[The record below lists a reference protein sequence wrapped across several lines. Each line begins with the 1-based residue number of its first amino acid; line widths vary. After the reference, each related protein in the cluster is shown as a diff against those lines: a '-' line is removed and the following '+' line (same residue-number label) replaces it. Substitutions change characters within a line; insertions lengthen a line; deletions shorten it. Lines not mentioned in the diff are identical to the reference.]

1 MVPKTAGLWHYGR
14 ILLTSPQ
21 ESSIYFARH
30 QPHPFSGFRVLR
42 DLRPAPAAGGA
53 IYEYLRPA
61 QQIEPHRHRH
71 FRRPALAGRV
81 VLPVQAGRAVPPL
94 QAAVGRHDGLH
105 LAAAAKAQQAGKE
118 NRSGQGQAAAA
129 ANPAPR
135 RHDHAAARPKLE
147 TYVPPVVAPM
157 TPPPVEDMADMIAK
171 RRAQRQ
177 ANNPTPAEPA
187 PETAD
192 ERGNR
197 IAKAN
202 IARAQGGKSAGA
214 DRDDTGG
221 VFSIVDQTYHSA
233 DVKFRG
239 WNTNFKR
246 NWTQQ
251 VHVEQ
256 GGEIDIETAIVKKM
270 IELIRKEKHG
280 DFVWESHRLGREVPM
295 SARKEDEAELQAFLL
310 KEFFPEYRRG
320 ASR

>member
-1 MVPKTAGLWHYGR
+1 MLDTSHTHSADSEYCATCGQRLPPPGQYAEAYGQRNKSNR
-14 ILLTSPQ
+14 IG
-21 ESSIYFARH
+21 I
-30 QPHPFSGFRVLR
+30 
-42 DLRPAPAAGGA
+42 A
-53 IYEYLRPA
+53 IS
-61 QQIEPHRHRH
+61 
-71 FRRPALAGRV
+71 V
-81 VLPVQAGRAVPPL
+81 
-94 QAAVGRHDGLH
+94 GLH
-105 LAAAAKAQQAGKE
+105 LLAVLYYLFKPAEPFHRSKPVSEGTMVYIAPLPQKPNKPEKKTEVAKAKPPPQTQHRVATIT
-118 NRSGQGQAAAA
+118 
-129 ANPAPR
+129 PP
-135 RHDHAAARPKLE
+135 AAARPKLP

-157 TPPPVEDMADMIAK
+157 TPPPPVEDMAEMIAK

-177 ANNPTPAEPA
+177 ADNPTPTTPA

-202 IARAQGGKSAGA
+202 IARAQGGKSNGA

-246 NWTQQ
+246 NWSQQ

-270 IELIRKEKHG
+270 IELIRKEKPG

>member
-1 MVPKTAGLWHYGR
+1 LLDTSHTHSADSEYCETCGQRLPPGGQYTSTYGQRSKSNR
-14 ILLTSPQ
+14 IG
-21 ESSIYFARH
+21 I
-30 QPHPFSGFRVLR
+30 
-42 DLRPAPAAGGA
+42 A
-53 IYEYLRPA
+53 IS
-61 QQIEPHRHRH
+61 
-71 FRRPALAGRV
+71 V
-81 VLPVQAGRAVPPL
+81 
-94 QAAVGRHDGLH
+94 GLH
-105 LAAAAKAQQAGKE
+105 LLAVLYYLFKPAEPFHRSKPPSEGTMVYISPLPQKPNKPEKKTEVAKAKPPPPQTQ
-118 NRSGQGQAAAA
+118 
-129 ANPAPR
+129 R
-135 RHDHAAARPKLE
+135 RVATITPPAAARPKLE

-246 NWTQQ
+246 NWSQQ

-256 GGEIDIETAIVKKM
+256 GSEIDIETAIVKKM
-270 IELIRKEKHG
+270 IELIRKEKPG

>member
-1 MVPKTAGLWHYGR
+1 MLDTSHTHSADSEYCETCGQRLPPGGQYTSTYGQRSKSNR
-14 ILLTSPQ
+14 IG
-21 ESSIYFARH
+21 I
-30 QPHPFSGFRVLR
+30 
-42 DLRPAPAAGGA
+42 A
-53 IYEYLRPA
+53 IS
-61 QQIEPHRHRH
+61 
-71 FRRPALAGRV
+71 V
-81 VLPVQAGRAVPPL
+81 
-94 QAAVGRHDGLH
+94 GLH
-105 LAAAAKAQQAGKE
+105 LLAVLYYLFKPAEPFHRSKPASEGTMVYISPLPQKPNKPEKKTEVAKAKPPPPQTQ
-118 NRSGQGQAAAA
+118 
-129 ANPAPR
+129 R
-135 RHDHAAARPKLE
+135 RVATITPPAAARPKLE

-246 NWTQQ
+246 NWSQQ

-256 GGEIDIETAIVKKM
+256 GSEIDIETAIVKKM
-270 IELIRKEKHG
+270 IELIRKEKPG